1 MTTILV
7 IEDNAD
13 FRHLVVGMLE
23 TAGYTVLAAKN
34 GREGMKLVQANPPD
48 LIISD
53 VLMPEFDGVEVLRAI
68 AQSAEPRPPIIMM
81 TGGGNG
87 LPAASLLQI
96 SKVFGAA
103 ETLFKPFRRREL
115 LEAVVRL
122 LKAGGA
128 A

>member
-1 MTTILV
+1 MSTVLV

-13 FRHLVVGMLE
+13 FRQLVVNMLE
-23 TAGYTVLAAKN
+23 TAGYSVLSAKN
-34 GREGMKLVQANPPD
+34 GREGMKLVEAAPPD

-53 VLMPEFDGVEVLRAI
+53 VLMPEFDGVELLRAI
-68 AQSAEPRPPIIMM
+68 AKSADPRPPIIMM
-81 TGGGNG
+81 TGGGSG

-115 LEAVVRL
+115 LEVVVRL
-122 LKAGGA
+122 LPREEA
-128 A
+128 